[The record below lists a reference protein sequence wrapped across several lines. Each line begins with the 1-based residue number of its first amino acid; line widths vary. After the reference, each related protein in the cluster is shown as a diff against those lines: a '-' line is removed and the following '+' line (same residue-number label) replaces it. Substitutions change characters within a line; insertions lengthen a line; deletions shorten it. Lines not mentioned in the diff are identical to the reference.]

1 MNIQGIAIN
10 ADAGLIDGD
19 LEVLGRELD
28 YYRDIGFTHVELSPH
43 GVGAIRGGVL
53 NQERLRELKTLLA
66 RYPFRYAVHG
76 PNPLNL
82 MNADPDT
89 LDRPAFI
96 ASLEFTAALD
106 AEVMVY
112 HAGRYLAEED
122 FLLSPQPYPHEEDF
136 LLSPQ
141 PYPHAEKR
149 EVLWE
154 REKALLY
161 QMGEI
166 AARHGVTIAVE
177 NARPYLN
184 APGYCYGESLVLLA
198 RMIREVGH
206 CSVGATLDIGHAYLA
221 ARRYGWNL
229 YDGVEAVAPLVRH
242 IHLHD
247 NFGRCSASYER
258 KQYEMAA
265 MGRGDMHMPI
275 GWGEIP
281 VWPILQL
288 LPRYSGLVT
297 LELRPRYRDKYREA
311 LAAARAMF
319 KPANERHAS

>member
-1 MNIQGIAIN
+1 MIS
-10 ADAGLIDGD
+10 
-19 LEVLGRELD
+19 LGRVIAPPTTTAVAPKPGAQATQSSS
-28 YYRDIGFTHVELSPH
+28 RSP
-43 GVGAIRGGVL
+43 
-53 NQERLRELKTLLA
+53 
-66 RYPFRYAVHG
+66 G
-76 PNPLNL
+76 P
-82 MNADPDT
+82 
-89 LDRPAFI
+89 
-96 ASLEFTAALD
+96 
-106 AEVMVY
+106 V
-112 HAGRYLAEED
+112 AGRT
-122 FLLSPQPYPHEEDF
+122 
-136 LLSPQ
+136 
-141 PYPHAEKR
+141 
-149 EVLWE
+149 
-154 REKALLY
+154 
-161 QMGEI
+161 G
-166 AARHGVTIAVE
+166 AAACQRAAAPPACRRSQVE